1 VERPPAG
8 VHDPLEIAR
17 VGTDQHTAREQ
28 VAGIEPADGL
38 EVDEALV
45 GDVADEKADPV
56 HVTEQHDLLRR
67 GAGAGVAPA
76 QQRAQ
81 RVDLDR
87 VEEALDLARDEV
99 ADPVLVPRHAG
110 RLAKDPQEIETELGR
125 GRGSL
130 RPEV

>member
-38 EVDEALV
+38 EVDKALV
-45 GDVADEKADPV
+45 GDVADEKPDLV

-76 QQRAQ
+76 QQRAH

-87 VEEALDLARDEV
+87 VEEALDLTRDEV

-110 RLAKDPQEIETELGR
+110 RLAKRLQQAEIQFAQGTHSR
-125 GRGSL
+125 
-130 RPEV
+130 